1 MRRSYWS
8 KVAVLGGH
16 CPDALIG
23 RLRNVSSHFRL
34 HRQTKERERERERER
49 EGTGDKATSIG
60 GSNKKTKTKE
70 KTTEL
75 KDILISR
82 LVLVLLLHL
91 KSDRR
96 DALCS
101 ER

>member
-1 MRRSYWS
+1 MDVYETSLLTLDFIARR
-8 KVAVLGGH
+8 K
-16 CPDALIG
+16 
-23 RLRNVSSHFRL
+23 
-34 HRQTKERERERERER
+34 RESERER

>member
-1 MRRSYWS
+1 MDVYETSLLTLDFIARR
-8 KVAVLGGH
+8 KRA
-16 CPDALIG
+16 
-23 RLRNVSSHFRL
+23 R
-34 HRQTKERERERERER
+34 ERERESESERER